1 MLIRGEEYKNKS
13 IQSFSLVE
21 LLITIAI
28 LAIMAGA
35 IVVVISPGELLAQAR
50 DSNRMAE
57 LNSLNKVI
65 TMHSNSVGGF
75 RGAPDIVYI
84 SIPSNLANCSDLSL
98 PALPA
103 GWSYRCVTAAN
114 LRRVDGLGWIP
125 INFNAMPGG
134 SPFNQLPIDPV
145 NSATNTL
152 YFAYTRGSGGYA
164 AVALLESARHGRSA
178 LQDGGSDAGRYE
190 VGTDLSLWSRASG
203 LVGYWSFTGV
213 GAITNNQTIGMEDA
227 SGNNNHGRASN
238 TNAAGMTFATGQ
250 VRQAASFDGVD
261 DRVEILNR
269 PTLDNITDAVTVEA
283 WINTR
288 AFGVNQYR
296 GMVVKRSPLT
306 ADGCLVGY
314 GFVSSWGDGRD
325 VWFAMHP
332 EGVPSSCGNWVTAN
346 TALSLNNW
354 YHVVGTY
361 DSITGRQ
368 KIYINGSLRN
378 TRTWTVGTRIRVSTG
393 TPLEI
398 GRNQHSFWSFNGLID
413 EVRIYNRA
421 LSASEVRANF
431 NAGR

>member
-1 MLIRGEEYKNKS
+1 MLIRGVEYKNKS
-13 IQSFSLVE
+13 IQSFSLIE

-28 LAIMAGA
+28 LAIIAGS

-57 LNSLNKVI
+57 LNSLNKAI

-84 SIPSNLANCSDLSL
+84 SIPSNLTNCSDLSL
-98 PALPA
+98 PTLPA
-103 GWSYRCVTAAN
+103 GWSYRCVTTAN

-134 SPFNQLPIDPV
+134 SPFHQLPIDPV
-145 NSATNTL
+145 NSAADTL

-164 AVALLESARHGRSA
+164 AVALLQSVRHGRSA

-203 LVGYWSFTGV
+203 LVGYWPFTGV
-213 GAITNNQTIGMEDA
+213 GTITNNQTIGMEDA

-238 TNAAGMTFATGQ
+238 ANATGMTFTTGQ
-250 VRQAASFDGVD
+250 VRQAISFDGVD
-261 DRVEILNR
+261 DFVEVTHSLSSPITISGWVRLTDFGKTQNTFFDVSPHNVLTISLNR
-269 PTLDNITDAVTVEA
+269 TGIGNTHVFIGNSTVWLGTPSIISSTNLTLNQWHYIAFTCDGIVSRLFHDGRLVGSSPHIPSNFGTFYRLGRLAHPAVEA
-283 WINTR
+283 FR
-288 AFGVNQYR
+288 
-296 GMVVKRSPLT
+296 
-306 ADGCLVGY
+306 
-314 GFVSSWGDGRD
+314 
-325 VWFAMHP
+325 
-332 EGVPSSCGNWVTAN
+332 
-346 TALSLNNW
+346 
-354 YHVVGTY
+354 
-361 DSITGRQ
+361 
-368 KIYINGSLRN
+368 GSL
-378 TRTWTVGTRIRVSTG
+378 
-393 TPLEI
+393 
-398 GRNQHSFWSFNGLID
+398 D